1 MPSTYFYQN
10 KHSGHI
16 LTRQDDGYPG
26 AIGHAASLASRQLK
40 RLPFTLGRRGLLS
53 KLLTL
58 WAVLL
63 PSLSA
68 AQGGD
73 AEPIIISNYSRLRM
87 DDGLSSDRVNV
98 IYRDH
103 AGLMWFGTDEGLN
116 AYDGYIVRS
125 FTPAERD
132 TNSIGGKRICDICEF
147 EPNKITVAM
156 ADCGVNVYDKCT
168 RRFVR
173 SPYGPRTASE
183 FRCALGLSKQGNK
196 AYGVFPS
203 FIAKRSF
210 GSSKGTPHL
219 IDRITKETIGPG
231 GSGRVKVCPMPG
243 VGGKVATLL
252 TQKTIGILDTK
263 YENLSEYTFEQGR
276 IFDIC
281 PLDAEHLLL
290 ATSNGIYGFDIRAK
304 NFGAVN
310 MLKGQ
315 AVQAICRNQEGD
327 FWVAY
332 AGNQILKWIPSQN
345 VSIPVVGASSL
356 LNAQTHINDIFE
368 DDNGL
373 LWLATNNAGVLK
385 IDTKKPK
392 IGTRYIDNDL
402 PDSYVTSDVSVV
414 DASTLWAACAEAGL
428 VKVDMGRRS
437 SVLIPLPDGA
447 VATCVLARRN
457 GSVFV
462 GSDDGLWRY
471 DDVSHHLSR
480 LAPALPD
487 SSPVFVRGLNEDCL
501 GNIWMSTQCGLFRYN
516 GVKFE
521 PMRTVDGEVHSFN
534 VVFEDS
540 DGRIW
545 AGSSSGLFIKGVG
558 EKIFKRIG
566 RLWGGREFDGVLS
579 LAEYKQKMLVGTS
592 EGVLVFDRRTLEQEQ
607 APVFAKFENRSIL
620 SIVRDRNDVVW
631 LSTNSEVGYVDI
643 NYGNVYTFG
652 HRDGL
657 GNQGNECHRF
667 KLYDDVIYF
676 GQVAAVNTIDT
687 KNVSFNTRMPSTFVS
702 EVIYGSIGN
711 ESIMSMAN
719 DTTFSQLYV
728 VSASTK
734 IHVASSDYTDPTRNN
749 FMFKMN
755 DGEWQRLNGTNE
767 ILVSGL
773 LPGTYRIL
781 LRSSNADMTWS
792 YDVKPV
798 YIRLESPLW
807 LSRPAVLFYAIWLM
821 SIIWLILNLRF
832 RKINKRM
839 RLAEA
844 EAKSKSL
851 VEDQRNRLVHAINEQ
866 HASFNYA
873 KRIQDALMPKVDS
886 VERYFSKFFVF
897 YKPKEIVSGDFYTFY
912 HRDDK
917 TFVVAA
923 DCTGHG
929 VPGAFVSILGIDHIS
944 HIIMQQK
951 VDDAGEILTRLQME
965 LRSAVTKIG
974 SAEVNDGMDITVCVV
989 YHSEKKLNFA
999 GAMNDLYL
1007 IRNNEVTVYHG
1018 DRMSIGANV
1027 FGRADDSQAF
1037 KSVTFSGQSGDML
1050 YMFSDGYCD
1059 QFGGPEHKKFKSRR
1073 FKNLLLNV
1081 HKLPANDQRQLLGQK
1096 LIEWMGNVEQTDDIS
1111 IVGFEPWA

>member
-1 MPSTYFYQN
+1 M
-10 KHSGHI
+10 
-16 LTRQDDGYPG
+16 
-26 AIGHAASLASRQLK
+26 AAAASFSAR
-40 RLPFTLGRRGLLS
+40 RLPLGGRRAVLGLL
-53 KLLTL
+53 LALA
-58 WAVLL
+58 AVVWPLIA
-63 PSLSA
+63 A

-73 AEPIIISNYSRLRM
+73 AAIVVSNYLRLRM

-98 IYRDH
+98 IYRDA
-103 AGLMWFGTDEGLN
+103 AGLMWFGTDEGLC

-125 FTPAERD
+125 FTPAPRD
-132 TNSIGGKRICDICEF
+132 TNSIGGKRVCDICEF
-147 EPNKITVAM
+147 EPNKITLAM
-156 ADCGVNVYDKCT
+156 ADCGVNVYDKGA
-168 RRFVR
+168 RVFIR
-173 SPYGPRTASE
+173 SPYGPGVAPE
-183 FRCALGLSKQGNK
+183 FGCALGLCKNGGF

-203 FIAKRSF
+203 FIAKRNYRRGELPSHF
-210 GSSKGTPHL
+210 
-219 IDRITKETIGPG
+219 IDRPTKEPLGPG
-231 GSGRVKVCPMPG
+231 GSGRVHVCPMPG
-243 VGGKVATLL
+243 VGGKVALL
-252 TQKTIGILDTK
+252 ISSHTVGILDTK
-263 YENLSEYTFEQGR
+263 YENISEFHFPQGR
-276 IFDIC
+276 ISDIC
-281 PLDAEHLLL
+281 PFDAEHLLL
-290 ATSNGIYGFDIRAK
+290 ATSNGIFGFDLRAK
-304 NFGAVN
+304 AFGAVN

-315 AVQAICRNQEGD
+315 SVQAICRNQDGD

-332 AGNQILKWIPSQN
+332 AGNRLMKWIPSQN
-345 VSIPVVGASSL
+345 VAIPVVGIESL
-356 LNAQTHINDIFE
+356 LNAQTHVNDIFE

-373 LWLATNNAGVLK
+373 LWLATSNAGVLK

-392 IGTRYIDNDL
+392 VSTCYIANDL
-402 PDSYVTSDVSVV
+402 PDSYVTNDVSVA
-414 DASTLWAACAEAGL
+414 DGKTLWAACGEDGL
-428 VKVDMGRRS
+428 VRVDLNART
-437 SVLIPLPDGA
+437 SVTIPLGA
-447 VATCVLARRN
+447 GVEAECVLARRN
-457 GSVFV
+457 GAVFV
-462 GSDDGLWRY
+462 GSSDGLWRY
-471 DDVSHHLSR
+471 QDDARSLSH
-480 LAPALPD
+480 LPLPSSD
-487 SSPVFVRGLNEDCL
+487 SSDVDVRGLDEDCL
-501 GNIWMSTQCGLFRYN
+501 GNLWISTQSGLFRYN
-516 GVKFE
+516 GVDFE
-521 PMRTVDGEVHSFN
+521 RMQTLDGAAHMFN
-534 VVFEDS
+534 AVAEDS

-545 AGSSSGLFIKGVG
+545 AGSCSGLFVRGVG
-558 EKIFKRIG
+558 EKIFKRVG
-566 RLWGGREFDGVLS
+566 RLWSGREFDGVFS
-579 LAEYKQKMLVGTS
+579 LMEYKQKMLVGTS
-592 EGVLVFDRRTLEQEQ
+592 EGVLVFDRRTLEPEQ
-607 APVFAKFENRSIL
+607 SSVFDRFENRSVL

-643 NYGNVYTFG
+643 NYGNVYAFG

-657 GNQGNECHRF
+657 GNQGNECHKF
-667 KLYDDVIYF
+667 DLCDDVIYF
-676 GQVAAVNTIDT
+676 GQVAALNTIDT

-702 EVIYGSIGN
+702 EVIYGSSGN
-711 ESIMSMAN
+711 ESIMPMVN

-728 VSASTK
+728 VNASTK
-734 IHVASSDYTDPTRNN
+734 IHVASSDYTDPARNN

-755 DGEWQRLNGTNE
+755 DGEWQRLSGTNE

-773 LPGTYRIL
+773 LPGTYRVL
-781 LRSSNADMTWS
+781 LRSSNADNTWS
-792 YDVKPV
+792 YDVKSV

-821 SIIWLILNLRF
+821 AIVWLIFNFRF

-886 VERYFSKFFVF
+886 IERYFSKFFVF

-917 TFVVAA
+917 TFVIAA

-929 VPGAFVSILGIDHIS
+929 VPGAFVSILGIDHIGN
-944 HIIMQQK
+944 IIMQQK
-951 VDDAGEILTRLQME
+951 VDDAGEILTRLQGE

-989 YHSEKKLNFA
+989 YHTEKKINFA

-1027 FGRADDSQAF
+1027 FGRADGAQEFS
-1037 KSVTFSGQSGDML
+1037 SVTFDGQPGDML

-1096 LIEWMGNVEQTDDIS
+1096 LVEWMGNVEQTDDIS